1 VVLSDALGS
10 GALGPVELCLTQIG
24 AAQAI
29 CRAFSQVR
37 CGIERLPCARPI
49 GHGREV
55 ALANVLDLPAES
67 VIAASFAGGANR
79 HILAAPPHRLVYG
92 PPSRRHLASRATH
105 EGITRAA

>member
-1 VVLSDALGS
+1 MVLSDALGS

-55 ALANVLDLPAES
+55 ALANVLDLPDES
-67 VIAASFAGGANR
+67 VIAASFAGGGEQTHPGRTASPTR
-79 HILAAPPHRLVYG
+79 VWTTESPPFG
-92 PPSRRHLASRATH
+92 ISRDS
-105 EGITRAA
+105 

>member
-1 VVLSDALGS
+1 VTHGEHGKWCYPTLSGLKHSAPS
-10 GALGPVELCLTQIG
+10 NCACLG

-67 VIAASFAGGANR
+67 VIAASFAGGGEQTHPGRTASPTR
-79 HILAAPPHRLVYG
+79 VWTTESPPFG
-92 PPSRRHLASRATH
+92 ISRDS
-105 EGITRAA
+105 